1 MTSTNSRRRTLTLRN
16 GPKPNTKNN
25 EHENTTTMPN
35 KPLLSAGAAEI
46 LVIRV
51 STLNAWKVQKIK
63 LLYVR

>member
-1 MTSTNSRRRTLTLRN
+1 
-16 GPKPNTKNN
+16 
-25 EHENTTTMPN
+25 MPN